1 MQKYCFRESSDNTHD
16 FQFLEPPKTQSK
28 NLAKIF
34 LPAAG
39 FIFKDA
45 ETIKLFQRKG
55 MIAALRLK
63 YGLLNSREPLSLIIF
78 KFIFLIIL
86 CYLFF
91 CMSSQGRS

>member
-1 MQKYCFRESSDNTHD
+1 MQKYFFRESSDNTHD

-45 ETIKLFQRKG
+45 EIIKLFQRKG
-55 MIAALRLK
+55 MIAAD
-63 YGLLNSREPLSLIIF
+63 LNTVYWIQESH
-78 KFIFLIIL
+78 
-86 CYLFF
+86 YH
-91 CMSSQGRS
+91 

>member
-1 MQKYCFRESSDNTHD
+1 MNIIQNYCLRESSNNTHD
-16 FQFLEPPKTQSK
+16 FQFLESPKTQSK

-34 LPAAG
+34 LPVAG
-39 FIFKDA
+39 YIFKNA

-55 MIAALRLK
+55 MIAKIKR
-63 YGLLNSREPLSLIIF
+63 PLSLIIF

-91 CMSSQGRS
+91 SMRSKGGG

>member
-1 MQKYCFRESSDNTHD
+1 MQNYCFRESSDNTHD
-16 FQFLEPPKTQSK
+16 FQFLESPKTQSE

-39 FIFKDA
+39 YIFKNA
-45 ETIKLFQRKG
+45 ETIKLFQWKG
-55 MIAALRLK
+55 MIAKIKR
-63 YGLLNSREPLSLIIF
+63 PLSLIIF

-91 CMSSQGRS
+91 SMRSKGGSWKKKKN